1 MRYFLISLATRWGR
15 AEGGINVFNKDLI
28 TAVAATMSTEA
39 KCVCFTSGTEDI
51 CNDPNIELVVYEDR
65 SSGSVTAHQVTQ
77 LVGRDEKAELII
89 LGHDVHT
96 GELAISTCKEL
107 RKIFKGT
114 VKSAVIRHMHYSQ
127 YSEFKGI
134 SSSEVE
140 QRALRQSRL
149 VDEADYVFAVGPL
162 LSATAKGRYQ
172 KEVCALIPGAPPIDA
187 LEGPQELAWQVFMSG
202 RLGGNDDRIKN
213 TTLAIEGLIAGYRTI
228 KRVGGSAAV
237 RFEPRGRFRLLGTQF
252 GNDATN
258 SFIERAGAH
267 FEIEALPYT
276 DSEQHLYQILGRS
289 HWAVMPS
296 WHEGFGLSGWE
307 AICAGVPLICSQHS
321 GLFGLLQNHVFPK
334 NVDIHRES
342 IVPITLAGSGQG
354 EPPSP
359 KDIETVGDAIIE
371 MSKTF
376 DRRKSDAIK
385 LARFLRQAYTWDRC
399 ARDFLD
405 HLKWVLPSSVRWAD
419 RQRIADDRSLDKPLD
434 DDALVQLA
442 LKTADQG
449 LIFAEW
455 GSVCSALNILARWG
469 KVAKGP
475 IAHRALTHLK
485 QISNALENA
494 LPSRAAPDQR
504 MGDMDVMWRY
514 LSAASSI
521 APTFAAFN
529 SLIKPALW
537 EAISQDNFLLRE
549 FFYYSC
555 RFALVIDGETDDALV
570 SRLNSLPDALHR
582 VSVQQRLG
590 RLAARHPTFCA
601 ALNEA
606 GLLANAPAL
615 QASMEAAQRF
625 LNAPHS
631 IGSMICDNPETAG
644 AAVWLLAEG
653 AIQSAHGP
661 RLTIDFVEETQNT
674 KFVARRWRGDKRYD
688 LASLLSALPAKIVL
702 PVLKTLSHDEDEGVR
717 WACLDLIFSKS
728 LRARIDIHGV
738 APSSNIYSTNLNAEL
753 GRIVDDAVA
762 FDGSHPWLQREFLG
776 LISKELTRDSSTFRN
791 FTLNDF
797 PKSRT
802 LLGRSIHDP
811 VPRGPL
817 HPEVEDLKRAARQH
831 CDRVLLVLPP
841 IDQLDKLHA
850 ASKTTTPPL
859 GLGLVASSL
868 LKEGHDVELADCHRF
883 PPLAELVVDL
893 ADEYDWIGFN
903 VVLSTAQSTLEIA
916 SKIRERTSTPY
927 IVIGGPIV
935 NMGAWHAAGSR
946 AHKDSWDFAIDG
958 GNEETFGNLI
968 ETSRGEGLWTQ
979 VSGVSAN
986 AENTLLWNTHCAEWT
1001 SALARTKQQQISRV
1015 WVLQENIDRRVFVGS
1030 SGIYEPGKTRR
1041 INDSSVE
1048 AHVVMSRGCNWRCTF
1063 CTERFQ
1069 LSGGERR
1076 RTVGSVVEELRGL
1089 AAKYSDLRIQ
1099 FIDDNLLPQIGSTD
1113 NKVEI
1118 AEGVEWATVFLQGLR
1133 DIYQK
1138 QVTDFGWRGIFR
1150 FDDFLAYERELGTP
1164 LIEALLASGCRM
1176 LAFGIEHGNEKQ
1188 RQRSKVSDL
1197 SNDKVLD
1204 VLSRLRAAGI
1214 ATKGYFI
1221 IGGPTETEE
1230 SAAATIDFALS
1241 CGVSLAYFAIYKDFV
1256 KAAHDL
1262 RGNAVDSA
1270 SSAEKFLSYKQ
1281 LWIDLDT
1288 LLADQNQ
1295 ESEATQSILLRK
1307 MANIG
1312 WIQPSEAR
1320 SIYNELRR
1328 LGFNFSDLVKY
1339 NDYHSD
1345 EGASR
1350 EIFARN
1356 ALNNTE
1362 LYFDMLRSAYLRFYL
1377 RPEFVNEYE
1386 KLISAGY

>member
-28 TAVAATMSTEA
+28 SAVATTMSTEA
-39 KCVCFTSGTEDI
+39 KCVCFTGDAEDS
-51 CNDPNIELVVYEDR
+51 CDDPNIRLITYEDR
-65 SSGSVTAHQVTQ
+65 ASAPVTAHQIVQ
-77 LVGRDEKAELII
+77 LLGQEVQTEIVV

-96 GELAISTCKEL
+96 GELAIETCTEL
-107 RKIFKGT
+107 RKIFRGT

-127 YSEFKGI
+127 YSGFKGTPP
-134 SSSEVE
+134 SEVE
-140 QRALRQSRL
+140 QRTIRQSRL

-162 LSATAKGRYQ
+162 LTATAKGRYQ
-172 KEVCALIPGAPPIDA
+172 KDVCALIPGAPLINV
-187 LEGPQELAWQVFMSG
+187 LEGPQESAWQVFMSG
-202 RLGGNDDRIKN
+202 RLGGEDDRIKN
-213 TTLAIEGLIAGYRTI
+213 TTLAIEGLIAGYQTI
-228 KRVGGSAAV
+228 KRVGGSAAE
-237 RFEPRGRFRLLGTQF
+237 RFDPRGRFRLLGAQF

-258 SFIERAGAH
+258 RLIERAGTH
-267 FEIEALPYT
+267 FEIEAIPYT
-276 DSEQHLYQILGRS
+276 NNEQHLYQILAKS

-307 AICAGVPLICSQHS
+307 AICTGVPLICSQHS

-334 NVDIHRES
+334 NVDVHRES
-342 IVPITLAGSGQG
+342 IVPITLAGSGKG
-354 EPPSP
+354 EPPST
-359 KDIETVGDAIIE
+359 KDIETVGDAVIE

-376 DRRKSDAIK
+376 DRRKADAIK
-385 LARFLRQAYTWDRC
+385 LAKFLRQTYTWDRC

-405 HLKWVLPSSVRWAD
+405 HLGWVLPSSVRWAD
-419 RQRIADDRSLDKPLD
+419 RQRIADDRPLDKPLED
-434 DDALVQLA
+434 DKLVQHA

-449 LIFAEW
+449 LIFAKW
-455 GSVCSALNILARWG
+455 QSVCSALNILSRWG
-469 KVAKGP
+469 KIAKGP
-475 IAHRALTHLK
+475 TAHKALTHLK
-485 QISNALENA
+485 QFSNALEDA
-494 LPSRAAPDQR
+494 LPRRAGPEHR
-504 MGDMDVMWRY
+504 MGDMDVVWRY

-529 SLIKPALW
+529 ALIKPALW
-537 EAISQDNFLLRE
+537 KAISQDGFLLRE

-555 RFALVIDGETDDALV
+555 RFALVIDGVTDDAMV
-570 SRLNSLPDALHR
+570 SRLHSLADGLHSP
-582 VSVQQRLG
+582 SVQQRLG
-590 RLAARHPTFCA
+590 RLAARHATFYT
-601 ALNEA
+601 ALDEA
-606 GLLANAPAL
+606 GLLVKLPAL
-615 QASMEAAQRF
+615 QASMEEAQRV
-625 LNAPHS
+625 LKAPHS

-661 RLTIDFVEETQNT
+661 RLTIDFVEETQGT

-688 LASLLSALPAKIVL
+688 LASLLSVLPAKSVL
-702 PVLKTLSHDEDEGVR
+702 PVLATLSNDEDEGVR
-717 WACLDLIFSKS
+717 WACLDVIFSKS
-728 LRARIDIHGV
+728 LRGRTDIRGV
-738 APSSNIYSTNLNAEL
+738 APSENLYATTLNAEL

-762 FDGSHPWLQREFLG
+762 FDGSHPWLQREFLD
-776 LISKELTRDSSTFRN
+776 LLSKELSRDGSIFRN

-797 PKSRT
+797 PKSRM
-802 LLGRSIHDP
+802 LLGRSIHNP
-811 VPRGPL
+811 VSRGPL
-817 HPEVEDLKRAARQH
+817 HPEVEEFKRTARQH

-841 IDQLDKLHA
+841 IDQLDTIHA

-868 LKEGHDVELADCHRF
+868 LKAGHDVELADCHRF
-883 PPLAELVVDL
+883 PALTELLADL

-916 SKIRERTSTPY
+916 AKIRERTSNPY

-946 AHKDSWDFAIDG
+946 AHKDSWDFAIEG
-958 GNEETFGNLI
+958 GNEETFGKLI
-968 ETSRGEGLWTQ
+968 ETSRGEGPWTQ
-979 VSGVSAN
+979 VPGVSAN

-1001 SALARTKQQQISRV
+1001 SGLARAKQQERAPI
-1015 WVLQENIDRRVFVGS
+1015 WALQENLDRRVFIGN
-1030 SGIYEPGKTRR
+1030 SGLYEPGKTRR

-1048 AHVVMSRGCNWRCTF
+1048 AHVVMSRGCNWHCTF
-1063 CTERFQ
+1063 CTERLQ

-1076 RTVGSVVEELRGL
+1076 RNVSSVVEELRGL
-1089 AAKYSDLRIQ
+1089 AANYSDLRIQ

-1113 NKVEI
+1113 KKVEI
-1118 AEGVEWATVFLQGLR
+1118 AEGVEWATVFLKELR
-1133 DIYQK
+1133 DIYQNRK
-1138 QVTDFGWRGIFR
+1138 SDFGWRGIFR

-1164 LIEALLASGCRM
+1164 LIETLIASGCRM
-1176 LAFGIEHGNEKQ
+1176 LAFGIEQGSERQ

-1197 SNDKVLD
+1197 TNDKILD

-1221 IGGPTETEE
+1221 LGGSNETEI
-1230 SAAATIDFALS
+1230 SASETIEFALS

-1262 RGNAVDSA
+1262 RANAVDA
-1270 SSAEKFLSYKQ
+1270 GSSAEKFLSYKQ
-1281 LWIDLDT
+1281 LWIDLDRLVVPQQQDPNGSQSK
-1288 LLADQNQ
+1288 LLQKLA
-1295 ESEATQSILLRK
+1295 AMGSIRPEEVQ
-1307 MANIG
+1307 MVYG
-1312 WIQPSEAR
+1312 
-1320 SIYNELRR
+1320 ELKK
-1328 LGFNFSDLVKY
+1328 LGFNFADLVKY

-1345 EGASR
+1345 EGASA
-1350 EIFARN
+1350 EILGRN

-1362 LYFDMLRSAYLRFYL
+1362 LYFDTLRSAYLRFYL